1 MEKTAKIFNL
11 SVEEI
16 GIIKEV
22 QETYG
27 YKQQVQALRHILMA
41 YKKMESEEE
50 KYKKV
55 AGEVLKE
62 FENKYG
68 ESWKR
73 LYMSVRQT
81 DKKNTIMQDAINTM
95 LIENAYE
102 HNMPVDVVESPVL
115 EEARKHLQGKIQ
127 KKKQQADKRKRL
139 KNATRK

>member
-62 FENKYG
+62 FEKKYG

-81 DKKNTIMQDAINTM
+81 DKKNTIMQDAINWIIYNLRYLLPWMNKPKTSCCM
-95 LIENAYE
+95 KQLVRYIKYKNVGL
-102 HNMPVDVVESPVL
+102 H
-115 EEARKHLQGKIQ
+115 ARCKVSYFTIFL
-127 KKKQQADKRKRL
+127 AS
-139 KNATRK
+139 T